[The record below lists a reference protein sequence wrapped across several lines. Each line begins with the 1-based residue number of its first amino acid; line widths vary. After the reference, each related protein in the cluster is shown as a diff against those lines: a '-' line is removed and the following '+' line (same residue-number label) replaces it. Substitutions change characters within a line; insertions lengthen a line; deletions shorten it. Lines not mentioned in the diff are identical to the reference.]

1 MSVIVHSKDTADAPR
16 EGPSEMPSDRWR
28 DHAFAS
34 YPPGTPSPPSDH
46 SGVGARQATGW
57 RARESLRLRQ
67 TSLFA
72 ASDRRIRK
80 GVADGFS
87 PVLAM

>member
-1 MSVIVHSKDTADAPR
+1 MSVIVHSKDTAGAPPR
-16 EGPSEMPSDRWR
+16 RAVRNAIRSLARSRLRQRSTWN
-28 DHAFAS
+28 AIA
-34 YPPGTPSPPSDH
+34 PSDH

-57 RARESLRLRQ
+57 RARESLQLRQ
-67 TSLFA
+67 TSVFA

-80 GVADGFS
+80 GVAAGFS